1 MKQYRCVVRET
12 FRCYHFPPFFLFSLF
27 FCVFLE
33 GEAPV
38 VSYLVKLADGL
49 GSWVVSRSKLSQREL
64 PKSRSVGFKTW
75 ITSPA
80 LPGRTS
86 LKPVISFGAGCKVDG
101 EK

>member
-12 FRCYHFPPFFLFSLF
+12 FRCYHFPSFLKKI
-27 FCVFLE
+27 E

-38 VSYLVKLADGL
+38 LSYLVRLADGL

-64 PKSRSVGFKTW
+64 PQSRSVGFKTW

-86 LKPVISFGAGCKVDG
+86 LKN
-101 EK
+101 

>member
-12 FRCYHFPPFFLFSLF
+12 FRCYHFPLFFFFSFFLFPFSLF
-27 FCVFLE
+27 FLE

-38 VSYLVKLADGL
+38 VSYLVRLADGL
-49 GSWVVSRSKLSQREL
+49 GSWVVSRSKLSQCEL
-64 PKSRSVGFKTW
+64 PQSRSVGFKTW

-86 LKPVISFGAGCKVDG
+86 LNSVI
-101 EK
+101 

>member
-12 FRCYHFPPFFLFSLF
+12 FRCYHFPPFFFPFFFFFLFSF
-27 FCVFLE
+27 FLE

-38 VSYLVKLADGL
+38 VSYLVRLADGL
-49 GSWVVSRSKLSQREL
+49 GSWVVSRSKLSQCEL
-64 PKSRSVGFKTW
+64 PQSRSVGFKTW

-86 LKPVISFGAGCKVDG
+86 LNSVI
-101 EK
+101 